1 MQRSP
6 VIRHLDVIRALLVV
20 DFVLVAA
27 FLANRGFDYPFGVHV
42 ARVLDVGEESSLAT
56 WYSSIKL
63 MGVAALLLLMAR
75 VLRLGGERVGVWG
88 LQAALGGFV
97 LALSVDEIILGHET
111 LGMYLDR
118 WWLPTGRR
126 ADSWWFH
133 YSGIWVVIAVPVA
146 LAALAAVWRLARAWG
161 DRTAS
166 LCLAAGFV
174 ALFGGAGSD
183 FLTSFT
189 GETGPLATLQLAFE
203 EGLEM
208 LGATLLMGGAWRL
221 LESRGLRLFAVGV
234 PAKAVIGTRAGDAGA
249 MVRAARRYV
258 VVEGSELRDLPRPA
272 RPQAPVGRRDGD
284 EAADALLDEVANR

>member
-6 VIRHLDVIRALLVV
+6 VVRHLDVIRTLALV
-20 DFVLVAA
+20 DAVLVAA
-27 FLANRGFDYPFGVHV
+27 FLANRGFDYPLGVHV

-63 MGVAALLLLMAR
+63 AGIATLLLLMAR
-75 VLRLGGERVGVWG
+75 VLRRGGARAGVWG
-88 LQAALGGFV
+88 LQLALGGFV

-111 LGMYLDR
+111 LGVYLDR

-133 YSGIWVVIAVPVA
+133 YSGIWVVIAVPVT
-146 LAALAAVWRLARAWG
+146 LATLAAVWRLARAWE
-161 DRTAS
+161 DRTAM
-166 LCLAAGFV
+166 LCLATGFAV
-174 ALFGGAGSD
+174 LFGGAGSD

-221 LESRGLRLFAVGV
+221 LESRELRLFAVDA
-234 PAKAVIGTRAGDAGA
+234 PTDIGAHAQDERAT
-249 MVRAARRYV
+249 RAARRYLV
-258 VVEGSELRDLPRPA
+258 IEGADLRGVPRPA
-272 RPQAPVGRRDGD
+272 RRPAPAQRRDGD
-284 EAADALLDEVANR
+284 EAADALLDDVVNR

>member
-6 VIRHLDVIRALLVV
+6 VIRHLDVIRWLMMLDA
-20 DFVLVAA
+20 VLVAA
-27 FLANRGFDYPFGVHV
+27 FLANRGFDYPLGVHV

-75 VLRLGGERVGVWG
+75 VLRLGGAREGVWG
-88 LQAALGGFV
+88 LQAALGLFV
-97 LALSVDEIILGHET
+97 LALSIDEIILGHET
-111 LGMYLDR
+111 LGVYLDR
-118 WWLPTGRR
+118 WWLPTGHR
-126 ADSWWFH
+126 ADSGWFQ

-146 LAALAAVWRLARAWG
+146 LVALAAVWRLARAWD
-161 DRTAS
+161 DRTGA

-174 ALFGGAGSD
+174 VLFGGAGSD

-221 LESRGLRLFAVGV
+221 LESRGLRLFAVGAPEEGIV
-234 PAKAVIGTRAGDAGA
+234 GTRAGDAGV
-249 MVRAARRYV
+249 VRAARRFV
-258 VVEGSELRDLPRPA
+258 VFEGAELRGVPRPA
-272 RPQAPVGRRDGD
+272 RRHSPVGRRDGD
-284 EAADALLDEVANR
+284 EAADALLDDVANR